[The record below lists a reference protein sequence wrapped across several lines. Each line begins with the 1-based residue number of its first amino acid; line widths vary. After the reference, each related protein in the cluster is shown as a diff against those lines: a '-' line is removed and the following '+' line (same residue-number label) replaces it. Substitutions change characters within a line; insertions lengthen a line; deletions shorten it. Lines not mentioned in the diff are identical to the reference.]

1 MVQYQS
7 TRGHK
12 ETLSFQDVI
21 LSGLAP
27 DKGLYLPDS
36 LYIENLNHLTEED
49 LSYEDFVKTIFIALD
64 KETAKYVDDLSLYS
78 GFKNSP
84 EPVLKDL
91 NDSTIVMELFHGP
104 TKSFKDYALQ
114 PLGAIADKR
123 LNELGE
129 RGLVLVATS
138 GDTGS
143 AAIQAVKDSDNIDIV
158 VLHPAGK
165 ISEYQRK
172 QMTSVIKDN
181 VFNIAVEGSYDDC
194 QRIAKEILSE
204 NPFDRRIISLNSINW
219 LRVMGQV
226 SYYVWLTKQFT
237 APINVA
243 IPSGNFGN
251 AYSAWFGRSHG
262 LKINQI
268 MCTTNVNDV
277 LKRFIDSGILEPQT
291 TQPSVAPSMDIQI
304 PSSLERLIFDLDNN
318 SSNFYES
325 LKANNKA
332 SLSKV
337 SIEKLQHVFSSQTFD
352 DENIKDEIKLLNE
365 KFEIVFDP
373 HTVTSLRMALDT
385 NTNLPTVAIATASPE
400 KFSNVISP
408 IIDDFSEVNIEN
420 DEEFMILD
428 TNKDNIVESIK
439 AKFDYK
445 SL

>member
-1 MVQYQS
+1 MVNYQS

-12 ETLSFQDVI
+12 ETISFEDVI

-36 LYIENLNHLTEED
+36 LTIDNLNHLTEED

-64 KETAKYVDDLSLYS
+64 KNSAKYVDDLSLYS
-78 GFKNSP
+78 GFENSA
-84 EPVLKDL
+84 EPVLRDL
-91 NDSTIVMELFHGP
+91 NDTTLIMELFHGP

-123 LNELGE
+123 LSELDE

-143 AAIQAVKDSDNIDIV
+143 AAIQAVKESENIDIV
-158 VLHPAGK
+158 VLHPADK
-165 ISEYQRK
+165 ISDYQRQ

-181 VFNIAVEGSYDDC
+181 VLNIAVNGSYDDC
-194 QRIAKEILSE
+194 QRIAKEILSD
-204 NPFDRRIISLNSINW
+204 NPFERRIISLNSINW

-237 APINVA
+237 SPINVA

-262 LKINQI
+262 LKINKI

-277 LKRFIDSGILEPQT
+277 LKRFTDTGTLEPLIT
-291 TQPSVAPSMDIQI
+291 KPSVAPSMDIQI
-304 PSSLERLIFDLDNN
+304 PSSLERLIYDLEND
-318 SSNFYES
+318 SALFYENFTKYNKSILSENS
-325 LKANNKA
+325 L
-332 SLSKV
+332 
-337 SIEKLQHVFSSQTFD
+337 EKLQHVFSSKTYD
-352 DENIKDEIKLLNE
+352 DNDIKSEIVTLNE
-365 KFEIVFDP
+365 KFNIVFDP
-373 HTVTSLRMALDT
+373 HTVTSVRMALDT
-385 NTNLPTVAIATASPE
+385 NSNIPTVAIGTASPE

-408 IIDDFSEVNIEN
+408 IVEN
-420 DEEFMILD
+420 YPEISLDQKEEFINLD
-428 TNKDNIVESIK
+428 INSDEIVQSIK
-439 AKFDYK
+439 DKFE
-445 SL
+445 

>member
-78 GFKNSP
+78 GFENSP

-91 NDSTIVMELFHGP
+91 NDSTVVMELFHGP

-123 LNELGE
+123 LNEFGE

-262 LKINQI
+262 LKIKQI

-332 SLSKV
+332 LLSEE

-352 DENIKDEIKLLNE
+352 DEDIKDEIKLLNE

-385 NTNLPTVAIATASPE
+385 NTNLPTVAVATASPE

-420 DEEFMILD
+420 DEDFMVLD
-428 TNKDNIVESIK
+428 VNKDNIVESIK
-439 AKFDYK
+439 AKFA
-445 SL
+445 

>member
-78 GFKNSP
+78 GFENSP

-91 NDSTIVMELFHGP
+91 NDSTVVMELFHGP
-104 TKSFKDYALQ
+104 TKSFKDYALK
-114 PLGAIADKR
+114 PRGAIADKR
-123 LNELGE
+123 LNELGD

-158 VLHPAGK
+158 VLHPADK

-304 PSSLERLIFDLDNN
+304 PSSLERLIFDLENN

-325 LKANNKA
+325 LKENNKA

-352 DENIKDEIKLLNE
+352 DEDIKDEIKLLNE
-365 KFEIVFDP
+365 KFEIIFDP

-385 NTNLPTVAIATASPE
+385 NTNLPTVAVATASPE

-420 DEEFMILD
+420 DEDFMVLD
-428 TNKDNIVESIK
+428 INKDDIVESIK
-439 AKFDYK
+439 AKFA
-445 SL
+445 

>member
-1 MVQYQS
+1 VVQYQS

-78 GFKNSP
+78 GFENSP
-84 EPVLKDL
+84 EPVLKEL
-91 NDSTIVMELFHGP
+91 NDSTVVMELFHGP

-158 VLHPAGK
+158 VLHPADK

-325 LKANNKA
+325 LKENNKA
-332 SLSKV
+332 SLSEE

-352 DENIKDEIKLLNE
+352 DEDIKDEIKLLNE

-385 NTNLPTVAIATASPE
+385 NTNLPTVAVATASPE

-420 DEEFMILD
+420 DEDFMVLD
-428 TNKDNIVESIK
+428 VNKDNIVESIK
-439 AKFDYK
+439 AKFD
-445 SL
+445 